1 MAKKKKELTEEKVSR
16 LTLITNALVTLYGP
30 LHMDDLADK
39 IEEYFPEDHAS
50 VEEEDLFNIF
60 FVGGESGVYYID
72 DDHDYISLFSEEEI
86 MAMRGM
92 PELRAL
98 MDLDVEKEFDDPQEI
113 LKYGNIF
120 DLRGEEKYDALRA
133 YFEKLEYK
141 KKNTAEDTYREAL
154 VVIYKMYDEEEF
166 FAQLRKRV
174 KGSFDTA
181 YLSELMFDV
190 GGDMPRGIFHGYSF
204 REISEIVNDPERMI
218 DLEEGRIEI
227 PKNYRKYGHYSY
239 ERCLKLADKLK
250 DGGIFEDFC
259 SDNLL
264 EILVN
269 GKEVFVQL
277 LGYYN
282 GDRAIVIYKDRG
294 NMEYNYQF
302 IAAEEGSYP
311 DIAYRVNSGEIIF
324 DEAGGFMTPEV
335 RKQLIGKDLP
345 QSPLMIK
352 LGPASGPRLPSKE
365 ELDLYGAVLDNL
377 VRIYDM
383 IGEDIGK
390 FCIEHNMF
398 QIVQIYLS
406 ENDLEMGEYTYL
418 ELGDPVVP
426 FEVGPI
432 DRDMKISAKRDADI
446 CIGLYAIPILSE
458 ETSSYV
464 TYVYNA
470 SVDLIEG
477 FDVCPAQ
484 EMKDEKNK
492 IIGILEANGLRPR
505 SLCFNNGFCEEVY
518 AELCDF
524 YDLDDYEIGCEQVD
538 AIYWD
543 ILTREDISL
552 PEELIH

>member
-1 MAKKKKELTEEKVSR
+1 
-16 LTLITNALVTLYGP
+16 
-30 LHMDDLADK
+30 
-39 IEEYFPEDHAS
+39 
-50 VEEEDLFNIF
+50 
-60 FVGGESGVYYID
+60 
-72 DDHDYISLFSEEEI
+72 
-86 MAMRGM
+86 
-92 PELRAL
+92 
-98 MDLDVEKEFDDPQEI
+98 
-113 LKYGNIF
+113 
-120 DLRGEEKYDALRA
+120 
-133 YFEKLEYK
+133 
-141 KKNTAEDTYREAL
+141 
-154 VVIYKMYDEEEF
+154 
-166 FAQLRKRV
+166 
-174 KGSFDTA
+174 
-181 YLSELMFDV
+181 
-190 GGDMPRGIFHGYSF
+190 MPRGIFHGYSF

-250 DGGIFEDFC
+250 DSGIFEDFC
-259 SDNLL
+259 SDSLL

-470 SVDLIEG
+470 SADLIEG

-524 YDLDDYEIGCEQVD
+524 YDMDDYEIGCEQVD